1 MSQIALSVDP
11 RPSHPASETTG
22 TGQRSRVGSRQKA
35 RRRQRMSRI
44 LAGLTIAS
52 TLAGLFFLTPAPSDH
67 GQRLLVP
74 PNGAWIET
82 LPSRP
87 IFSLAGGEF
96 ARPSVF
102 YRARRHEP
110 GGGRIDQMGFGQMGD
125 DKASFLRLT
134 IYRMG
139 EEPHVQIPFFVE
151 MARRAA
157 EAQIAIARSQPAQ
170 PQATRF
176 GTFDIAEVVLT
187 DDMHQRSCLGF
198 RSAIEEKNLR
208 LSGLACGASAQKF
221 DQQDLAC
228 ALDQLTMVNSS
239 EEKNLVS
246 FFAAPQRTK
255 ECLDRRPVATKGRR

>member
-1 MSQIALSVDP
+1 MSQMALSVDP
-11 RPSHPASETTG
+11 RPSHSASETAVSA
-22 TGQRSRVGSRQKA
+22 QRGRAGSRHKS

-44 LAGLTIAS
+44 LAGLTLAT
-52 TLAGLFFLTPAPSDH
+52 TLAGLFFLAPSPSDQ

-110 GGGRIDQMGFGQMGD
+110 GGGRIDQLGFGQMGD
-125 DKASFLRLT
+125 DKASLLRLT

-139 EEPHVQIPFFVE
+139 EEPHAQIPFFVE

-157 EAQIAIARSQPAQ
+157 EA
-170 PQATRF
+170 
-176 GTFDIAEVVLT
+176 
-187 DDMHQRSCLGF
+187 
-198 RSAIEEKNLR
+198 
-208 LSGLACGASAQKF
+208 
-221 DQQDLAC
+221 
-228 ALDQLTMVNSS
+228 
-239 EEKNLVS
+239 
-246 FFAAPQRTK
+246 
-255 ECLDRRPVATKGRR
+255 